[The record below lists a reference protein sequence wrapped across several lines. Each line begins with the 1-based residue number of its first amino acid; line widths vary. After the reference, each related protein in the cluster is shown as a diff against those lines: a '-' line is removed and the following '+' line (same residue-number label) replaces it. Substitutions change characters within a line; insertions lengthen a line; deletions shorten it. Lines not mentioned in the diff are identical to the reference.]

1 MSKECLSI
9 PQFIRHQKSAHHQPT
24 LKIPPSKVKG
34 GHNTLKYG
42 EAVWRRQLRLSS
54 CSDLPRKSMAQI
66 MTALTHSTG
75 SAAARKSPLWRSTQA
90 TPKTGDQLLLEHRT
104 ARNWGRGIREK
115 KKSWHGK
122 ILHAGFDDTSPSNNW
137 NNILKFQQILNLVYA
152 CGKRATCVQGVAPG
166 DKAKCVHG

>member
-9 PQFIRHQKSAHHQPT
+9 PQFIRHQKSAHHLPT
-24 LKIPPSKVKG
+24 LKIPPSKVKE
-34 GHNTLKYG
+34 GHNTVKYG

-75 SAAARKSPLWRSTQA
+75 WAAARRSQLWRSTQA
-90 TPKTGDQLLLEHRT
+90 TPKTGDQLVLENRT
-104 ARNWGRGIREK
+104 TRNSGRGILEK

-122 ILHAGFDDTSPSNNW
+122 ILHAGFDDTIPSNNW
-137 NNILKFQQILNLVYA
+137 NNILKIPGNFKLGL
-152 CGKRATCVQGVAPG
+152 CMWERATCVQGVAPG
-166 DKAKCVHG
+166 EKGKCVHG